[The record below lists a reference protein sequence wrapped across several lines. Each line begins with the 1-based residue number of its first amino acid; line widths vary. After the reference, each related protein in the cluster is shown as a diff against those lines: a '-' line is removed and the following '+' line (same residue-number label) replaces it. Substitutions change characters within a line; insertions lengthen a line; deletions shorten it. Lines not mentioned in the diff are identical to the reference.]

1 MQKTG
6 GGFEERAISA
16 LTICME
22 NPVISVRIQE
32 ERFIPVE
39 IFRKNGS
46 TSGGLPFPR
55 FYRNYP
61 TNVAYQCQTHKRK
74 RNFFHW
80 YFLNVWLRQKKKTTA
95 KTVYLAQRR
104 IQKDRDQSK

>member
-6 GGFEERAISA
+6 GGFEERALSA

-46 TSGGLPFPR
+46 TSGELPFPR

-61 TNVAYQCQTHKRK
+61 TNVAYHCARLTRESEI
-74 RNFFHW
+74 FCIGIF
-80 YFLNVWLRQKKKTTA
+80 
-95 KTVYLAQRR
+95 
-104 IQKDRDQSK
+104 